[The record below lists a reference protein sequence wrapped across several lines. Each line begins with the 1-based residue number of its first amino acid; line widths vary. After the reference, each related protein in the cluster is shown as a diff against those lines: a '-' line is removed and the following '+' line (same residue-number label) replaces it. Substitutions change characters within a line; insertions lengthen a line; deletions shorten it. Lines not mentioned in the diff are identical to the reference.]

1 MLQSYL
7 RIIYRNFIRQ
17 PGYLLL
23 NLAGLAVGI
32 ACCIFIAM
40 FVWDEVKFDKYH
52 QHADQIYRVSQT
64 MSFEGDE
71 TRSATTPFPVKD
83 AIVSQFP
90 GQVQYGA
97 RFFDMEAENVSI
109 GVEEEERYFREK
121 GFFFVDPEVLNIF
134 DINLL
139 RGNPDDVLAAPNTVI
154 ITPKKAERYFGNEDP
169 VGRVL
174 HLEGRVDL
182 TVTGIMEEWPEHSH
196 LRADFFASFESL
208 ASLWGNYDQIVA
220 HWAWNPAWTYF
231 LVEPGTDISRLE
243 EQINNH
249 TTPFFTER
257 FGENEEVKLALQ
269 PLKEIYLYSDL
280 NYEIGQTGSYIYII
294 IFSIVGFLILGIAC
308 INYINLSTARAAQRS
323 KEVGLRKT
331 MGAFRS
337 QLTGQFLTES
347 AVYAALAVLLSMLF
361 VYLLSPWYGTL
372 TGKELVFAELGALN
386 LFLIITGL
394 LALITLLAGF
404 YPATF
409 LSSYSPVDSVR
420 GTHTKGKKGGRLRR
434 VLVVS
439 QFSVTAVLLIGT
451 SLAYLQYQ
459 HMRHMEM
466 GFEQEQVVV
475 IPSSMSYAIWRYDNL
490 KNSLLEHSAIA
501 EVSGSQTVMGSDIF
515 FTHQITPEGY
525 GEQDA
530 HSIAKLFVLEDF
542 LETMGIEL
550 LAGRNFSEEY
560 GTDRDQ
566 TVLIN
571 ELMVEKM
578 EWGSPEEALGKTF
591 RYYGKTVSVIGVTEN
606 FHFAHL
612 RYDLEP
618 LILELPDNRRQMVAN
633 IGYIK
638 VRLNGGNP
646 GPALAQIEKAWD
658 EVDPVNPFEFYFLDN
673 KIEEMYTAELQFSR
687 LMGIF
692 TLLAI
697 FIGCLGLLGLASFS
711 VNKRAKEIGIRKA
724 LGATVTGIFYMLSK
738 DYVKLILIAHAIALP
753 AVYLMAR
760 YGLEFF
766 PYQINL
772 ISYLGVV
779 FVLSL
784 VVSVVISLLTI
795 STHSV
800 KAAMINPVE
809 SLKQE

>member
-1 MLQSYL
+1 MLQNYL

-17 PGYLLL
+17 PGYMLM
-23 NLAGLAVGI
+23 NLAGLVVGI

-40 FVWDEVKFDKYH
+40 FVWDELKFDKYH
-52 QHADQIYRVSQT
+52 QHADHIYRVSQT
-64 MSFEGDE
+64 MNFDGEE
-71 TRSATTPFPVKD
+71 TRSATVPFPVKD
-83 AIVSQFP
+83 AILSQFS
-90 GQVQYGA
+90 GQVTHGA
-97 RFFDMEAENVSI
+97 RFFDLEAENVSL
-109 GVEEEERYFREK
+109 GVEEDDRYFRETD
-121 GFFFVDPEVLNIF
+121 FFFADPDLLNIF
-134 DINLL
+134 DVNLL
-139 RGNPDDVLAAPNTVI
+139 RGNPEEVLAAPNTII
-154 ITPKKAERYFGNEDP
+154 ITPQKAERYFGNDDP
-169 VGRVL
+169 IGRTL
-174 HLEGRVDL
+174 LFEGRVDL
-182 TVTGIMEEWPEHSH
+182 TVTGIMEEWPVHSH
-196 LRADFFASFESL
+196 FRPQMLASFESL
-208 ASLWGNYDQIVA
+208 SSLWGNYDQIVA
-220 HWAWNPAWTYF
+220 QWAWNPVWTY
-231 LVEPGTDISRLE
+231 LRVEPGTNAESLQ

-249 TTPFFTER
+249 TRPLFAER
-257 FGENEEVKLALQ
+257 FGENEEVILGLQ

-280 NYEIGQTGSYIYII
+280 NYEIGQTGSYLYIL
-294 IFSIVGFLILGIAC
+294 IFSIVGLLILGIAC
-308 INYINLSTARAAQRS
+308 INYVNLSTARAAQRS

-331 MGAFRS
+331 MGAERS
-337 QLTGQFLTES
+337 QLTWQFITES
-347 AVYAALAVLLSMLF
+347 AVYAALAILLSVLF
-361 VYLLSPWYGTL
+361 VYLFSPWYGML
-372 TGKELVFAELGALN
+372 TGKALVFAELGVMN
-386 LFLIITGL
+386 LLLIITGL
-394 LALITLLAGF
+394 LALITFLAGF

-420 GTHTKGKKGGRLRR
+420 ETHTKGRKGGKLRR
-434 VLVVS
+434 ALVVS
-439 QFSVTAVLLIGT
+439 QFSITAILLIGT

-490 KNSLLEHSAIA
+490 KNSLLDHPDITQ
-501 EVSGSQTVMGSDIF
+501 VSGSQTIMGSDLF

-530 HSIAKLFVLEDF
+530 YSIAKLFVLDHF
-542 LETMGIEL
+542 LETMGIKL

-560 GTDRDQ
+560 GTDREQ
-566 TVLIN
+566 AVLIN
-571 ELMVEKM
+571 QLMVDEM
-578 EWGSPEEALGKTF
+578 GWGSPEEALGKTF

-618 LILELPDNRRQMVAN
+618 LLLELPDNQNQMVAN

-646 GPALAQIEKAWD
+646 SEALAHIESAWD
-658 EVDPVNPFEFYFLDN
+658 EVDPIHPFEFYFLDE
-673 KIEEMYTAELQFSR
+673 KVEQMYTAELQFSR
-687 LMGIF
+687 VMGIF

-724 LGATVTGIFYMLSK
+724 MGATAAGIFYMLSK
-738 DYVKLILIAHAIALP
+738 DYVKLILVAHAIALP
-753 AVYLMAR
+753 VIYVAAR
-760 YGLEFF
+760 YGLNFF

-772 ISYLGVV
+772 LSYLGVV
-779 FVLSL
+779 FVISL
-784 VVSVVISLLTI
+784 LVSMAVSLLTI

-809 SLKQE
+809 SLRQE